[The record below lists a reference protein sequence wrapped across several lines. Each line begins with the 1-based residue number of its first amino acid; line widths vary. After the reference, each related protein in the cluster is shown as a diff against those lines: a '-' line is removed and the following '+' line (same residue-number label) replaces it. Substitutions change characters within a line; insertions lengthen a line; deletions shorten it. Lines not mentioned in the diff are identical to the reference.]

1 MAEAPGGSGTV
12 FGTRSS
18 TAPSLS
24 SLLWHLKRYA
34 RFLPSETRVERD
46 TGAEHKSSW
55 KVVFESGA
63 EGQLTLTIV
72 QSGHFL
78 ISQGQGLLEGFSLID
93 APSFLKVVRKADLL
107 LFSLKIK
114 NESRMFRMQFGG
126 GLQGAGSGA
135 LWERRA
141 HSAAVCNGEEPGHG
155 ATSAGDRFSQG
166 SWVNIRSQRFRGQ
179 ITNQTSCTVLAGRV
193 EALPAAG
200 LSALHSP
207 ERGAGPVPP
216 AVPPGSELSSLCGA
230 GGEGAPQDSKRV

>member
-18 TAPSLS
+18 TAPTLS

-55 KVVFESGA
+55 KVFESGA

-78 ISQGQGLLEGFSLID
+78 ISQGQGLL
-93 APSFLKVVRKADLL
+93 
-107 LFSLKIK
+107 

-126 GLQGAGSGA
+126 GSREQAVEHCGSAVLTLQQYVTVKSQDTGQPAQGTDLAGGAGSTSEVRDSEGRLPIKRLA
-135 LWERRA
+135 QSLLGESKLSLPLAYR
-141 HSAAVCNGEEPGHG
+141 HSTLPSEELGPFLRLCLLDQSFP
-155 ATSAGDRFSQG
+155 AF
-166 SWVNIRSQRFRGQ
+166 
-179 ITNQTSCTVLAGRV
+179 V
-193 EALPAAG
+193 EQV
-200 LSALHSP
+200 
-207 ERGAGPVPP
+207 EK
-216 AVPPGSELSSLCGA
+216 ELRKIA
-230 GGEGAPQDSKRV
+230 NE

>member
-18 TAPSLS
+18 TAPALA

-55 KVVFESGA
+55 KVFESGA
-63 EGQLTLTIV
+63 EGQLTLTII

-126 GLQGAGSGA
+126 GSREQAVEHCGSAVLTLQQYVTVKSQDTGQPTQGTDLAGGAGSTSEVRDSEGRLPIKCLA
-135 LWERRA
+135 QSLL
-141 HSAAVCNGEEPGHG
+141 GESKLSLP
-155 ATSAGDRFSQG
+155 
-166 SWVNIRSQRFRGQ
+166 
-179 ITNQTSCTVLAGRV
+179 LAYRHFTLPSEELGPFLRLCLLDQSFPAFV
-193 EALPAAG
+193 EQVEKE
-200 LSALHSP
+200 LHKIAN
-207 ERGAGPVPP
+207 E
-216 AVPPGSELSSLCGA
+216 
-230 GGEGAPQDSKRV
+230 